1 MSYLI
6 NINVYT
12 ITYAPHGCHFLRTLY
27 LHVNVGAAT
36 EEIMKLQ
43 TVTDTPLL
51 YLWQLLLELVPSQVP
66 FLSLT

>member
-12 ITYAPHGCHFLRTLY
+12 ITYAPHGCHFLRTLH
-27 LHVNVGAAT
+27 LHSHAGTAT

-51 YLWQLLLELVPSQVP
+51 YL
-66 FLSLT
+66 

>member
-1 MSYLI
+1 
-6 NINVYT
+6 
-12 ITYAPHGCHFLRTLY
+12 
-27 LHVNVGAAT
+27 
-36 EEIMKLQ
+36 MKLQ